1 MTKTVIYVNYK
12 VINSI
17 KVIFIHYPVFAL
29 LLIKRLFLIILN
41 TKKHTNGLIDMN
53 FKNYLNKARLAPED
67 GDIIEYM
74 TIRDRLT
81 ANVLVNSQREIP
93 GTACNYEADV
103 TALWDEFQKL
113 KESCGYKLTFN
124 TLMLKI
130 LVEGL
135 KAAPRLNAHFEY
147 NHRSTSGRLIIKK
160 HIDVALAVC
169 LDSGETFQIKLK
181 HLEEKNLK
189 ETALAAEEIKEKLKN
204 TNLKRVMFKVGG
216 QRMLGLASKGK
227 IISTVSQFISAYCG
241 KGKIAKFSKLF
252 KKKYRSVNTS
262 NKPYKGLTADDFTEG
277 TVCFTNWG
285 TLYDKLNA
293 NITYIPPLYPQV
305 FLFATGRVTDKEY
318 VYKSETGELALGTK
332 KTLPVTL
339 VFDHKIG
346 GANDIIPFMK
356 KLDEIFE
363 NPCIIHNY

>member
-1 MTKTVIYVNYK
+1 MLSYEQYFTGRMKNM
-12 VINSI
+12 S
-17 KVIFIHYPVFAL
+17 
-29 LLIKRLFLIILN
+29 
-41 TKKHTNGLIDMN
+41 
-53 FKNYLNKARLAPED
+53 FKQYLNKARLAPEE

-81 ANVLVNSQREIP
+81 SNVLVNSQREIP
-93 GTACNYEADV
+93 GTACNYDADI
-103 TALWDEFQKL
+103 TALWEEFKKL
-113 KESCGYKLTFN
+113 KALCGYDITFN

-169 LDSGETFQIKLK
+169 LETGETFQVKVK
-181 HLEEKNLK
+181 HLENKSLQ
-189 ETALAAEEIKEKLKN
+189 ETAFEAEEVKRKLLN

-227 IISTVSQFISAYCG
+227 LISTVSQFRSAYFG
-241 KGKIAKFSKLF
+241 KAKIAKFSKLF

-262 NKPYKGLTADDFTEG
+262 GKPYDGLKIDDFTEG

-285 TLYDKLNA
+285 TLYDKLDV

-305 FLFATGRVTDKEY
+305 FLFATGRVKDSEY
-318 VYKSETGELALGTK
+318 VYRDENGSLQLGTK
-332 KTLPVTL
+332 KILPLTL

-346 GANDIIPFMK
+346 GANDIIPFIK
-356 KLDEIFE
+356 KLDEIFCDPE
-363 NPCIIHNY
+363 IIHSW

>member
-1 MTKTVIYVNYK
+1 MSFKEY
-12 VINSI
+12 I
-17 KVIFIHYPVFAL
+17 K
-29 LLIKRLFLIILN
+29 
-41 TKKHTNGLIDMN
+41 
-53 FKNYLNKARLAPED
+53 KASLAPED

-81 ANVLVNSQREIP
+81 SNVLVNSQRDIP

-103 TALWDEFQKL
+103 TALYKEFIKL
-113 KESCGYKLTFN
+113 KNTCGYKLTFN

-169 LDSGETFQIKLK
+169 LESGETFQVKAQ
-181 HLEEKNLK
+181 HLEDKSLS
-189 ETALAAEEIKEKLKN
+189 ETAFITEEIKRKLLN

-216 QRMLGLASKGK
+216 QRMLGLAYKGK
-227 IISTVSQFISAYCG
+227 IGSTLSQFRSAYFG
-241 KGKIAKFSKLF
+241 KAKIAKLSKLF
-252 KKKYRSVNTS
+252 KKKYRTVNTS
-262 NKPYKGLTADDFTEG
+262 KKPYDGLTADDFTEG

-285 TLYDKLNA
+285 TLYDKLNV

-305 FLFATGRVTDKEY
+305 FLFATGRLKDTEY
-318 VYKSETGELALGTK
+318 VYKDENGVLQLGTK
-332 KTLPVTL
+332 KVLPLTL

-356 KLDEIFE
+356 KLDEIFQ
-363 NPCIIHNY
+363 NPEIIKEW

>member
-1 MTKTVIYVNYK
+1 M
-12 VINSI
+12 S
-17 KVIFIHYPVFAL
+17 
-29 LLIKRLFLIILN
+29 
-41 TKKHTNGLIDMN
+41 
-53 FKNYLNKARLAPED
+53 FKEYIRKARLSPEE

-81 ANVLVNSQREIP
+81 SNVLVNSQREIP

-103 TALWDEFQKL
+103 SALWNEFQKL
-113 KESCGYKLTFN
+113 KNTIDYTLTFN

-147 NHRSTSGRLIIKK
+147 NHRSASGRLIIKK

-169 LDSGETFQIKLK
+169 LDSGETFQVKIKN
-181 HLEEKNLK
+181 LEEKNLK
-189 ETALAAEEIKEKLKN
+189 ETALAAEEIKEKLRN
-204 TNLKRVMFKVGG
+204 TNLKKVMFKVGG

-227 IISTVSQFISAYCG
+227 IISTVSQFHSAYFG

-252 KKKYRSVNTS
+252 KKKHRTANVR
-262 NKPYKGLTADDFTEG
+262 NKPYNGLTADDFTEG

-285 TLYDKLNA
+285 TLYGKLNV

-305 FLFATGRVTDKEY
+305 FLFATGRVKDTEY
-318 VYKSETGELALGTK
+318 VYKNEKGELTLGTK
-332 KTLPVTL
+332 KVLPITL

-346 GANDIIPFMK
+346 GANDIIPFIK
-356 KLDEIFE
+356 RLDEIFA
-363 NPCIIHNY
+363 NPAMLRDL

>member
-1 MTKTVIYVNYK
+1 MEILKFLCYHK
-12 VINSI
+12 IN
-17 KVIFIHYPVFAL
+17 
-29 LLIKRLFLIILN
+29 
-41 TKKHTNGLIDMN
+41 KKDWMMHMS
-53 FKNYLNKARLAPED
+53 FKEYINKARLAPED

-81 ANVLVNSQREIP
+81 SNVLVNSQREIP

-103 TALWDEFQKL
+103 TKLWEEFLKL
-113 KESCGYKLTFN
+113 RSSCGYPLTFN

-169 LDSGETFQIKLK
+169 LPSGETFQVKIRN
-181 HLEEKNLK
+181 LEECNLK
-189 ETALAAEEIKEKLKN
+189 DTAFRAEEVKRKLEN

-227 IISTVSQFISAYCG
+227 IISTLSQFRSAYFG

-252 KKKYRSVNTS
+252 KKKYKTINTS
-262 NKPYKGLTADDFTEG
+262 GKPYDGLKIDDFTEG
-277 TVCFTNWG
+277 TVCYTNWG
-285 TLYDKLNA
+285 TLYDDLGM

-318 VYKSETGELALGTK
+318 VYKDENGALALGTK
-332 KTLPVTL
+332 KILPVCL
-339 VFDHKIG
+339 IFDHKIG
-346 GANDIIPFMK
+346 GANDIIPFKK
-356 KLDEIFE
+356 KLDEIMK
-363 NPCIIHNY
+363 NPEIIHTL